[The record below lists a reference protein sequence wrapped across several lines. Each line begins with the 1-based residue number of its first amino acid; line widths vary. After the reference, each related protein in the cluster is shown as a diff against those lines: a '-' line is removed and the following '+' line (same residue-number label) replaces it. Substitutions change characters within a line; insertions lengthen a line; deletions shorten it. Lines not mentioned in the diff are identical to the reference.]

1 VGRLR
6 PVRKVRVGAGL
17 SLAVEFLVLNL
28 RWAGVDVPLGW
39 GEVLAQLLGWG
50 AAYLV
55 PER

>member
-28 RWAGVDVPLGW
+28 RW